1 MTNRYN
7 LVASAKDP
15 QVTLRLPAKIVEHLA
30 LRAIENGRTLNI
42 EIAMR
47 LARTLEHDMNMIE
60 EDNLLALMA
69 LEALKARDE

>member
-1 MTNRYN
+1 MSNRYN
-7 LVASAKDP
+7 LVANAKDP

-30 LRAIENGRTLNI
+30 LRATENGRTLQI

-47 LARTLEHDMNMIE
+47 LARTLENDLRMVE
-60 EDNLLALMA
+60 EDNILAVIA